1 VALHGDLKKVVE
13 RAPDFHRELML

>member
-1 VALHGDLKKVVE
+1 VALHDDLEKVVE